1 MCDFRV
7 ARVPVSECPVF
18 PWELVEPQGG
28 FHFFTRR
35 GSNFLR
41 MWIIHREK
49 GTLGRTCKGPA
60 MRLILEKRDK
70 YEKN

>member
-18 PWELVEPQGG
+18 PRELVEPQGG
-28 FHFFTRR
+28 FNFFTRR

-41 MWIIHREK
+41 MWIIHRERGDTWEDLQ
-49 GTLGRTCKGPA
+49 GTCEETDSGEAR
-60 MRLILEKRDK
+60 
-70 YEKN
+70 

>member
-49 GTLGRTCKGPA
+49 GDTWEDLQGTCEETDSGEE
-60 MRLILEKRDK
+60 R
-70 YEKN
+70 

>member
-28 FHFFTRR
+28 IHFFTRR

-41 MWIIHREK
+41 MWIILREK
-49 GTLGRTCKGPA
+49 RRHLGGPA
-60 MRLILEKRDK
+60 RDLRGD
-70 YEKN
+70 

>member
-28 FHFFTRR
+28 FHFFHQARVKLFENVDYSQ
-35 GSNFLR
+35 G
-41 MWIIHREK
+41 K
-49 GTLGRTCKGPA
+49 GDTWEDLPGTCDETESGEE
-60 MRLILEKRDK
+60 R
-70 YEKN
+70 

>member
-28 FHFFTRR
+28 FHFFSPDEGQT
-35 GSNFLR
+35 F
-41 MWIIHREK
+41 
-49 GTLGRTCKGPA
+49 
-60 MRLILEKRDK
+60 
-70 YEKN
+70 